1 MTLARA
7 LVLKLFNQY
16 CVLGYGLTLC
26 EVQKLCYFLQEFGEP
41 LRLRFVKHA
50 YGPYA
55 DNVRHVLIDFEGR
68 YTRGFVDGSDNTPD
82 NTITLLPRAI
92 EEADA
97 FIEANK
103 SAIRKSLDRLALV
116 EKSIEGYETPF
127 GMELLSK
134 VHWVINH
141 DKIDI
146 NRREEIIRAAR
157 EWNPRKAKLLKPWY
171 IDKAIKRIASF
182 GNAD

>member
-1 MTLARA
+1 
-7 LVLKLFNQY
+7 
-16 CVLGYGLTLC
+16 
-26 EVQKLCYFLQEFGEP
+26 
-41 LRLRFVKHA
+41 
-50 YGPYA
+50 
-55 DNVRHVLIDFEGR
+55 VLIDFEGK

-82 NTITLLPRAI
+82 NTITLLPSVM

-157 EWNPRKAKLLKPWY
+157 EWNPRKEKLLKPEY